1 MSRGKYRESMPGD
14 DSTEASIK
22 TVTLR
27 VFVIHWNEP
36 ERLMATVAGLTR
48 SQGVNIDVCVIDN
61 ASRQGVLDEISEGLP
76 DNVRLLRLPLNVGFA
91 GAANEAIAQA
101 RRTQEPWFVIA
112 THDVLVRAS
121 TLAELV
127 ACMETDAAIGIL
139 GPLLTN
145 ADGSELAGAGGRWFA
160 SIPEPA
166 ITVGGSR
173 DFVERE
179 WVQGCLLL
187 IRAACVEEIGGFWS
201 QLFAYYEDVD
211 FCLRARDA
219 GWRVGIASNA
229 LAHEPGT
236 TVPTDRRL
244 YLLTRNSLALIR
256 RHSGRGAFLRRAA
269 SIAFN
274 STRAFVGS
282 IAPWRRP
289 EQRELSRRYAGHQ
302 AWGLFDAVR
311 GRLGPGREFST
322 SRVPR

>member
-1 MSRGKYRESMPGD
+1 MLEGPIPGD
-14 DSTEASIK
+14 HSTEPSVE

-36 ERLMATVAGLTR
+36 ERLVATVAGLAQ
-48 SQGVNIDVCVIDN
+48 SEGVTIDVCVIDN
-61 ASRQGVLDEISEGLP
+61 ASRQNVLDEISQGLP
-76 DNVRLLRLPLNVGFA
+76 DNVRLLRLSVNVGFA

-101 RRTQEPWFVIA
+101 RRTREPWFVVA
-112 THDVLVRAS
+112 AHDVLVRAS

-127 ACMETDAAIGIL
+127 ACMEADATIGIV

-145 ADGSELAGAGGRWFA
+145 ADGRELAGEGGRWFA
-160 SIPEPA
+160 SVPEPA
-166 ITVGGSR
+166 NTVGGSR
-173 DFVERE
+173 GLVERE

-187 IRAACVEEIGGFWS
+187 IRAACADEIGGFWS
-201 QLFAYYEDVD
+201 ELFAYYEEVD
-211 FCLRARDA
+211 LCLRARDA
-219 GWRVGIASNA
+219 GWRVGVASNA

-236 TVPTDRRL
+236 TVPTDRRI

-256 RHSGRGAFLRRAA
+256 RHSGRVAFLRRAA
-269 SIAFN
+269 SIAFKCI
-274 STRAFVGS
+274 RPFAGS

-289 EQRELSRRYAGHQ
+289 EQRELSRHYLGVL

-322 SRVPR
+322 SSVPR